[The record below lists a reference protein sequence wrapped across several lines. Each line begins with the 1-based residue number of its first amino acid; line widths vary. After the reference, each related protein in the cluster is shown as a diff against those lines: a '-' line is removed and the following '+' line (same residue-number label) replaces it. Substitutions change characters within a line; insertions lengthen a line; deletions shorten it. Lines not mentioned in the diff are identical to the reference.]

1 MPKTRLHQSEK
12 RKEAITDAIWK
23 FSAAFLQRGVIR
35 NFSLH
40 RFLASILYLMKNRYI
55 SMTSDV
61 PIDSGIIISNINL
74 GELLMKDT
82 KLFEKW
88 QRKIIHNVALVVLIP
103 DHDPLA
109 EIVLKNLELMKEVGH
124 NPLPL
129 FEFFETI
136 SENESGDLYYLN
148 VLDLALSLNY
158 PNYLAGQY
166 SQPIEFGRLASKI
179 LDVKGKDIFNPFSG
193 MMSYATSLEG
203 YESMTGVEKDAVIW
217 ELSQFRMYLAENQ
230 IKTFCIHGD
239 VCEWTDK
246 KYDIIVSTPPLGL
259 PLSLKKEAGT
269 ISADWVC
276 LKEFEETTT
285 DNGVLFTV
293 VAQGILNEDKA
304 KSRRLRQELTE
315 KNFLD
320 AVITLPANLLRP
332 YTSVSLA
339 ALLLKKG
346 RDSNAPVKMI
356 DASSLINNAE
366 KKSILDVERVFDC
379 INQMPSENCAYI
391 SLDDIRNNAFS
402 WSVPEYLNSLKE
414 TFPEGYDVI
423 ELGDIIESVRGEI
436 TFDEKKGHLAR
447 ISGLSTNG
455 ADCIRLV
462 EQFEESDELS
472 HAKKITEPVILFSSV
487 RELKPTYCE
496 ASKDKPL
503 FIHPNVMAFR
513 LRIKWVSPAY
523 LCLEL
528 SRRFIQP
535 LGSFL
540 PRITRSVL
548 LRTRIAIP
556 ALGEQRGLELQNNLF
571 NEAAD
576 SYKLA
581 KAEELGVLS
590 VMERMKTEY
599 INAVRMRKHDM
610 MPYMRELGSVSR
622 MMRKY
627 VEMSDSV
634 TFQDKMENLLNK
646 YDKAYR
652 SLYALLEVFS
662 QEDKFGTP
670 EHLNIDQFLRE
681 LVNSHDENN
690 SNYTIEYYFDD
701 KALQAYGIKTHKSKV
716 KELSLLKGLISVKA
730 ELLNSNEYAEVFV
743 DIARLDFERLVR
755 NIIMNAETHGFT
767 DSERHD
773 YHLDINLTIDPEKE
787 MFQIDFSNN
796 GTPLPKG
803 MDKTRY
809 GISGEKAGLTGG
821 TGHGGYIVKST
832 VMHVHGDY
840 DIFMDDQNTVVR
852 ILLPISNNND

>member
-1 MPKTRLHQSEK
+1 MPKSRSFKSEQ
-12 RKEAITDAIWK
+12 RKQEITEAIWK

-40 RFLASILYLMKNRYI
+40 KFLASILYLMKNRYV
-55 SMTSDV
+55 SKQTDV
-61 PIDSGIIISNINL
+61 PFESGFIISQINL
-74 GELLMKDT
+74 GDLMLKDSNM
-82 KLFEKW
+82 FRDW
-88 QRKIIHNVALVVLIP
+88 QPRLIHNEALVALIP
-103 DHDPLA
+103 DSDPMA
-109 EIVLKNLELMKEVGH
+109 ETVFKNLELMRQVGH
-124 NPLPL
+124 EPLSF

-136 SENESGDLYYLN
+136 SNNETGDCYYLN
-148 VLDLALSLNY
+148 VLDLALSLNF

-166 SQPIEFGRLASKI
+166 SQPIEFGGLASKM

-193 MMSYATSLEG
+193 MMSYATSLDG
-203 YESMTGVEKDAVIW
+203 YKSMTGVEKDAVIW
-217 ELSQFRMYLAENQ
+217 ELSQFRMYLAERQ
-230 IKTFCIHGD
+230 YKTICKYGD
-239 VCEWTDK
+239 VCDWTDK
-246 KYDIIVSTPPLGL
+246 KYDIIVSTPPIGM
-259 PLSLKKEAGT
+259 PLSYKGEAGT
-269 ISADWVC
+269 LLAEWVC

-285 DNGVLFTV
+285 DKGGLFTF
-293 VAQGILNEDKA
+293 VAQGVLNDERSKY
-304 KSRRLRQELTE
+304 KQLRQELTE
-315 KNFLD
+315 KNYLD

-332 YTSVSLA
+332 YTSVSMA
-339 ALLLKKG
+339 VLLLKKG
-346 RDSNAPVKMI
+346 RESNDPVRMI
-356 DASSLINNAE
+356 DASSLTINVE
-366 KKSILDVERVFDC
+366 KKSILDVDAVFDSFS
-379 INQMPSENCAYI
+379 QMSTENCAYI
-391 SLDDIRNNAFS
+391 SLDDIRNNNFS
-402 WSVPEYLNSLKE
+402 WSVAEYLNNLKE

-423 ELGDIIESVRGEI
+423 ELGEIIESVRGEI
-436 TFDEKKGHLAR
+436 RFDDKKGYLAR
-447 ISGLSTNG
+447 ISGLSNNG
-455 ADCIRLV
+455 VDCIRLV
-462 EQFEESDELS
+462 EQFEESNDLT
-472 HAKKITEPVILFSSV
+472 HAKKITESVILFSSV
-487 RELKPTYCE
+487 RELKPTYCD

-513 LRIKWVSPAY
+513 IRNKWVSPTY

-535 LGSFL
+535 VGSFT

-548 LRTRIAIP
+548 LRTRIALP
-556 ALGEQRGLELQNNLF
+556 ALGEQRGLELQNSLF

-576 SYKLA
+576 GYKFA
-581 KAEELGVLS
+581 KAKELGLLS
-590 VMERMKTEY
+590 VMEKMKTEY
-599 INAVRMRKHDM
+599 MNAVSMRKHDM

-634 TFQDKMENLLNK
+634 KFQEKMGNLLNQF
-646 YDKAYR
+646 DKAYR
-652 SLYALLEVFS
+652 SLSALVDVFS

-681 LVNSHDENN
+681 LVNSHNDSH

-701 KALQAYGIKTHKSKV
+701 KALQAYGIKTHKAKV
-716 KELSLLKGLISVKA
+716 KQLSLLNGFISVKA
-730 ELLNSNEYAEVFV
+730 ELLKSNEYAEAYV
-743 DIARLDFERLVR
+743 DIARLDFERLVH
-755 NIIMNAETHGFT
+755 NIIRNAEAHGFT
-767 DSERHD
+767 DAERND